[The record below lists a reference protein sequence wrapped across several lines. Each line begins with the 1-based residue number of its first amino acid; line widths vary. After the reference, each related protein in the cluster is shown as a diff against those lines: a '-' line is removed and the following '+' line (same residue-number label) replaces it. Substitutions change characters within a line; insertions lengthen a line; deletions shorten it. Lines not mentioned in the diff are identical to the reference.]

1 MRIRTRIRN
10 IIEKLRNIFHKLK
23 FSNGQ
28 HLNET
33 PSINKMPLK
42 LGSYYLYLKNIYF
55 RTESPENDHPYIVHG
70 AQLSKLSYDF
80 NWMNI

>member
-1 MRIRTRIRN
+1 MRIHN

-33 PSINKMPLK
+33 PLINKMPLK
-42 LGSYYLYLKNIYF
+42 LGSYYLYLKKYVCPDRIPGK
-55 RTESPENDHPYIVHG
+55 RPPLHCTWRAI
-70 AQLSKLSYDF
+70 
-80 NWMNI
+80 I